1 MSRIS
6 NLILALMVSTAPP
19 AAQAAV
25 HGDTDAETM
34 AAFKDL
40 QLLDQRMNAIGY
52 QLVAGNAVF
61 CDEKQLRAGMLLHD
75 IEQYADK
82 KAARFALGFEKPIEI
97 NAIAPNSPAAL
108 AGLMTGDGL
117 LSINGQP
124 VDAIAP
130 TGAVL
135 QHEKKAYR
143 RIAAVNQLLADA
155 LKSGEANLQ
164 IIRKGGSQIIVV
176 KPAPT
181 CPSSFQIEVSE
192 NRNASATGELISVTS
207 ELAAFFESDDEFAAV
222 VAHELAHNLLRH
234 RDRLN
239 AQKVNRGFFGQLGK
253 SAGRIKEAEIEAD
266 RLSVWLM
273 VNAGYDPRAAI
284 RFWTRYG
291 KRYGKGIFSASTHYR
306 WKKRVKLFEEE
317 IVKMEAIRRV
327 EGKLPPPLLAAR

>member
-1 MSRIS
+1 MI
-6 NLILALMVSTAPP
+6 
-19 AAQAAV
+19 
-25 HGDTDAETM
+25 
-34 AAFKDL
+34 
-40 QLLDQRMNAIGY
+40 
-52 QLVAGNAVF
+52 
-61 CDEKQLRAGMLLHD
+61 
-75 IEQYADK
+75 
-82 KAARFALGFEKPIEI
+82 
-97 NAIAPNSPAAL
+97 
-108 AGLMTGDGL
+108 GDGL
-117 LSINGQP
+117 LAINGQP

-130 TGAVL
+130 TGLAL

-143 RIAAVNQLLADA
+143 RIAAVNRFLADT
-155 LKSGEANLQ
+155 LKSGEARLQ
-164 IIRKGGSQIIVV
+164 IMRTGGPQIIAV

-181 CPSSFQIEVSE
+181 CPSKFQIEVSE
-192 NRNASATGELISVTS
+192 NRNASATGELISVSS

-239 AQKVNRGFFGQLGK
+239 AQKVNRGFFGQFGK

-273 VNAGYDPRAAI
+273 VNADYDPRAAI

-317 IVKMEAIRRV
+317 IAKMDAIQRV
-327 EGKLPPPLLAAR
+327 DGKLQPPLLTGR